1 MDKKPFIFVLN
12 FQCLDRQGIVAR
24 ISDFILKHDGNIITA
39 DQYSTSPQG
48 GVFFTRIE
56 FYLPDSECSQKALEE
71 DFIPVAREF
80 NASWRI
86 HDKSIKLRMGIFTS
100 RLDHCLADLLYLC
113 KSGDLGV
120 EIPFVVSNHAAN
132 KELVEQYKMPF
143 YFIPAVKENTR
154 EPELL
159 ALAKSQADFLV
170 LARYMLVLS
179 ADFLSNYAK
188 DIINIH
194 HGFLPSFKGARPYKQ
209 AFDQG
214 VKVIG
219 ATAHFVTGKLDEGPI
234 IAQEVEGVTHRDDI
248 SSLIR
253 KGKNLEKLALARA
266 IRSYIDYRV
275 FTHNN
280 KTIIFE

>member
-1 MDKKPFIFVLN
+1 MDKKPFIFVLT

-24 ISDFILKHDGNIITA
+24 ISDFILKHNGNIITA
-39 DQYSTSPQG
+39 DQYSTSPEAG
-48 GVFFTRIE
+48 DFFTRIE
-56 FYLPDSECSQKALEE
+56 FYLPDSVCSRKALEE

-80 NASWRI
+80 NANWRI
-86 HDKSIKLRMGIFTS
+86 HDKSIKLKMGIFTS
-100 RLDHCLADLLYLC
+100 RLDHCLADLLYLW
-113 KSGDLGV
+113 KTGDLDV
-120 EIPFVVSNHAAN
+120 EIPFVASNYAAN
-132 KELVEQYKMPF
+132 KELVEQYKIPF

-154 EPELL
+154 ESELL
-159 ALAKSQADFLV
+159 ALAKSRADFLV

-179 ADFLSNYAK
+179 ADFLSDYAK

-209 AFDQG
+209 AFSQG

-234 IAQEVEGVTHRDDI
+234 IAQVVEGVTHRDDI
-248 SSLIR
+248 CSLIR

-266 IRSYIDYRV
+266 IGNYVDYRV